1 MREITASGQTVEE
14 AKENALSQL
23 DLTEDQVNVEVIDEG
38 KKGLLGV
45 FGAKRAYVKVQ
56 EKRDLV
62 SEGKSYLQNIALEM
76 GAEGIDVTVAQQGNE
91 VTYELIGD
99 RIGLLIGKRGQTI
112 NSLQYL
118 TSLVVNKD
126 QNSNFTVVVDAEG
139 YRERRKETL
148 ENLAN
153 NLAKK
158 AIRLNEE
165 VQIEPM
171 PSFERKII
179 HTALHDHSEVSTYS
193 DGKDPNRRVVI
204 KPNNLS

>member
-14 AKENALSQL
+14 AKENALNQL
-23 DLTEDQVNVEVIDEG
+23 GLEEDQVNVEVIDEG

-56 EKRDLV
+56 EKPDLI
-62 SEGKSYLQNIALEM
+62 SEGQSYLQNVANQM
-76 GAEGIDVTVAQQGNE
+76 GAEGTEVHVIENEEE
-91 VTYELIGD
+91 VTYELIGPK
-99 RIGLLIGKRGQTI
+99 IGLLIGKRGQTI
-112 NSLQYL
+112 NALQYL
-118 TSLVVNKD
+118 TSLVVNQNKD
-126 QNSNFTVVVDAEG
+126 LYFTVVVDAEG

-158 AIRLNEE
+158 AQRINEE

-204 KPNNLS
+204 RPNSLS